1 MPEDEGTHA
10 AADGVDSLW
19 RSLGLPGRLRDV
31 NVPEEGL
38 EVFASATL
46 RDRDVATNT
55 RQVLVACLIMAVLR
69 QAR

>member
-19 RSLGLPGRLRDV
+19 RSLGLPDRLRDV
-31 NVPEEGL
+31 NVLEEGL
-38 EVFASATL
+38 EVVASATL
-46 RDRDVATNT
+46 RDRAIATNT